1 MEYTGI
7 DVTMILKLVF
17 KKQNEV
23 DAKNILVCVRIHT
36 DCGLLGRGS
45 GILSF
50 KYVGKFV
57 TS

>member
-36 DCGLLGRGS
+36 VCGLLGRGS

-50 KYVGKFV
+50 KYVGMFV